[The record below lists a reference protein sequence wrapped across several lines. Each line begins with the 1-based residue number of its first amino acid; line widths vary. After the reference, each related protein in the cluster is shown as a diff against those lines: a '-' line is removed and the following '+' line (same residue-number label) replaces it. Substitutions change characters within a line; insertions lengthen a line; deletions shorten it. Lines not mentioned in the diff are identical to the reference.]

1 MYLEKPDD
9 VSLYAAS
16 LTSDSLNH
24 RCTVARQRV
33 LPNPGRGCILR
44 SRWRRSEMPRC
55 VCLRTVRSIFGS
67 VKQIPQRVSHPAH
80 DRAAAA
86 ALKPPV
92 CTKKGTCD
100 VAQKPCH
107 RQIRRGR
114 WRRVGKVV
122 DVARVRVHEAL
133 LLRRDLVRPEVV
145 RWHRE
150 SIVEVGWWRRTRTGA
165 AKVFKVDLS
174 LTLLFNVY
182 KQIEVHR
189 TNPSPV
195 RRIQAPSSASDQ
207 VY

>member
-24 RCTVARQRV
+24 RCPVARQRV

-44 SRWRRSEMPRC
+44 SWWRRSEMLRC

-67 VKQIPQRVSHPAH
+67 VEQIPQRVSHPAH

-114 WRRVGKVV
+114 WRRMGKVV

-133 LLRRDLVRPEVV
+133 LLRRDLVRSEVV

-150 SIVEVGWWRRTRTGA
+150 SIVEVGWGRRTRAGA
-165 AKVFKVDLS
+165 A
-174 LTLLFNVY
+174 
-182 KQIEVHR
+182 
-189 TNPSPV
+189 
-195 RRIQAPSSASDQ
+195 
-207 VY
+207 